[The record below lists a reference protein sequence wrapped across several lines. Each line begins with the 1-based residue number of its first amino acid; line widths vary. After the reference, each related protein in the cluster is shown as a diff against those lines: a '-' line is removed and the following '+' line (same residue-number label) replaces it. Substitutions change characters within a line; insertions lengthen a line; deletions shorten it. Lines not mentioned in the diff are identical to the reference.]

1 MVPYYIGGG
10 TTHYKPFVGFAAE
23 NIVAAKIITAQGE
36 LLEVS
41 ESQNPELLWGIRGAG
56 QFLGLVTEL
65 VITTYPYAAL
75 GTDETSQRICGTF
88 IFPPQQAGAVLAAL
102 RPIVESNECLSAG
115 HLVVAM
121 APPDMQHQVLL
132 VAPELFAVSP
142 DEAARLLQPLAD
154 LQPLMQMQTPST
166 FATHSDHLDY
176 LCAKGDLKRASQI
189 GLTADWLR
197 SEEKLNALITL
208 HAELVSSCPDAVMS
222 AFSFQWNSPRIQNR
236 DPGTTAFGLEDI
248 DHWL

>member
-1 MVPYYIGGG
+1 M
-10 TTHYKPFVGFAAE
+10 GFAAE
-23 NIVAAKIITAQGE
+23 NIVAAKLITTQGD

-65 VITTYPYAAL
+65 VITTYPYTTL
-75 GTDETSQRICGTF
+75 GTDGTSQRICGTF
-88 IFPPQQAGAVLAAL
+88 IFPPQQASAVLAAL

-132 VAPELFAVSP
+132 VAPELFAISA
-142 DEAARLLQPLAD
+142 DDATRLLQPLSD
-154 LQPLMQMQTPST
+154 LQPIMQMQTPST

-176 LCAKGDLKRASQI
+176 LCAKGDVKQASQI
-189 GLTADWLR
+189 GLTTDWLHDD
-197 SEEKLNALITL
+197 EKLSALIAL

-222 AFSFQWNSPRIQNR
+222 AFSFQWISPRIQR
-236 DPGTTAFGLEDI
+236 KDPGTTAFGLEDV